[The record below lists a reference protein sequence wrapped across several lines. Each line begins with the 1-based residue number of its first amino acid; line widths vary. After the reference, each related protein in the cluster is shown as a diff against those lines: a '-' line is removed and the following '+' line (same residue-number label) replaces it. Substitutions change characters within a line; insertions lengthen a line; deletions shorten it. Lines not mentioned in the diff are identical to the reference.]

1 MSALLEKRARKLGEI
16 KANRFAAMR
25 LAMELAHIDAVIR
38 MFRPGVDL
46 AAVKPK
52 TTRGKSPAALPKGAG
67 TRMAVDI
74 LRETGEAFT
83 APELATAVL
92 IRADREVDPTAVAM
106 LAKAIHS
113 SLSRQKRRAAVY
125 DRRTWPG
132 KWRLITVG

>member
-16 KANRFAAMR
+16 KANRFEAMR

-52 TTRGKSPAALPKGAG
+52 RTFNRSPAALPKGAG
-67 TRMAVDI
+67 TRLAVDI
-74 LRETGEAFT
+74 LRETGEALT

-92 IRADREVDPTAVAM
+92 IRADKEVEPLAVAM

-113 SLSRQKRRAAVY
+113 SLSRQKRPVAVY

-132 KWRLITVG
+132 RWALIR